1 MRNPEGIA
9 RALGKADSVCVCCHV
24 NPDGDTL
31 GSALALALALR
42 PLGKRVQVFCP
53 DKVPDNLMF
62 LPGAAE
68 IRPCA
73 PEDGP
78 FDLFL
83 AVDVSDPARLG
94 SSAEMLR
101 RAADSAQI
109 DHHGTNPGYCR
120 INSVDGE
127 ASAVSAMIY
136 EQLGRMG
143 LPVTSE
149 IAVCLY
155 TGLSTDTGNFAFDCT
170 NPESFQVMEGLM
182 RVGLPLAELN
192 MRLFREKDPR
202 QLKLLGRALERMTW
216 EAEGRIA
223 VTTLTL
229 RDFAECEALPE
240 HADTLV
246 NYGLESLGTKMAL
259 LAREDGDGKV
269 KFSLRARAP
278 LAVDGIARRMGG
290 GGHPRAAG
298 ISMAGTLAEKVPLV
312 VEAMKETLTKEMK

>member
-1 MRNPEGIA
+1 
-9 RALGKADSVCVCCHV
+9 
-24 NPDGDTL
+24 
-31 GSALALALALR
+31 
-42 PLGKRVQVFCP
+42 
-53 DKVPDNLMF
+53 
-62 LPGAAE
+62 
-68 IRPCA
+68 
-73 PEDGP
+73 
-78 FDLFL
+78 
-83 AVDVSDPARLG
+83 
-94 SSAEMLR
+94 
-101 RAADSAQI
+101 
-109 DHHGTNPGYCR
+109 
-120 INSVDGE
+120 
-127 ASAVSAMIY
+127 
-136 EQLGRMG
+136 
-143 LPVTSE
+143 
-149 IAVCLY
+149 
-155 TGLSTDTGNFAFDCT
+155 
-170 NPESFQVMEGLM
+170 
-182 RVGLPLAELN
+182 

-246 NYGLESLGTKMAL
+246 NYGLESLGTKLAL